1 MQQTQDE
8 NHKKLQMSKFDT
20 PASLTLLMALILEF
34 IVKVIKVIE
43 EELVERKDISPS
55 TNLEVGNR
63 VKDGIR
69 ELAIN
74 DTLFLLNQGL
84 VNF

>member
-1 MQQTQDE
+1 
-8 NHKKLQMSKFDT
+8 MSKFDT

-74 DTLFLLNQGL
+74 DTLFLLNQVL